1 MMALAQMVANGELD
15 AEYIVADSE
24 HSQLSIAHGA
34 ASSGARVFTGSS
46 GVGVQFAYELYSPIS
61 GSRMPVQMMIA
72 DRTLDPPGDFGSE
85 HTDALSTRDMGWLMG
100 WSCDA
105 QEAFDNHLIA
115 YRIGED
121 PRVLLPQMVC
131 QDGFFVSHITGDVD
145 LPDPSQVK
153 EFLPP
158 YKHPY
163 PLDPRHPVSHGPQ
176 IMPEQGPPLQL
187 ERARAM
193 EDSMAVIEQAHDEF
207 AKIFGRRYDP
217 WVEEFMTDDAEVV
230 FFMQGAHAV
239 TARFAIQHMREKGLK
254 VGLVR
259 LRTIRPYPTDRVN
272 EVLSKF
278 KVVGVIETNM
288 ALGSV
293 SSGGVLY
300 GEAAAALYESAKSPA
315 GALVHG
321 WYGWR
326 GHRAERILLD
336 DRENDA
342 GAETREDRKAHALG
356 WIRRVE
362 EFLAA
367 TLKASALHQVF
378 TQSLNSAIGEAIW
391 QQLKLNARY
400 CRFSAVQIRERV
412 SIILSCHRV
421 SPSSPAIAL
430 VPAAGLPSSTG

>member
-1 MMALAQMVANGELD
+1 MKKTVRINGCVAAAQAAKYADVDVITAYPIRPYTATMMALAQMVANGELD

-34 ASSGARVFTGSS
+34 SSSGARVFTGSS

-100 WSCDA
+100 WSCQA
-105 QEAFDNHLIA
+105 QEAFDNHLLA

-131 QDGFFVSHITGDVD
+131 QDGFFVSHITSDVE
-145 LPDPSQVK
+145 LPDPGQVK

-193 EDSMAVIEQAHDEF
+193 EGSCPVIDQAH
-207 AKIFGRRYDP
+207 
-217 WVEEFMTDDAEVV
+217 EEFMTDGADVV
-230 FFMQGAHAV
+230 FFMQGGHAV
-239 TARFAIQHMREKGLK
+239 TARYAIRHMRERGAK

-259 LRTIRPYPTDRVN
+259 LRTIRPYPTERVKD
-272 EVLSKF
+272 VLSRF

-288 ALGSV
+288 SLGSV

-300 GEAAAALYESAKSPA
+300 AEVCAALYESAQRPLVVSFMA
-315 GALVHG
+315 G
-321 WYGWR
+321 
-326 GHRAERILLD
+326 
-336 DRENDA
+336 
-342 GAETREDRKAHALG
+342 LG
-356 WIRRVE
+356 
-362 EFLAA
+362 
-367 TLKASALHQVF
+367 
-378 TQSLNSAIGEAIW
+378 GEAIV
-391 QQLKLNARY
+391 LKEFYWMTQKMLEAQKRG
-400 CRFSAVQIRERV
+400 RLEKRTHWVGFEE
-412 SIILSCHRV
+412 
-421 SPSSPAIAL
+421 
-430 VPAAGLPSSTG
+430 

>member
-1 MMALAQMVANGELD
+1 MVANGELD

-34 ASSGARVFTGSS
+34 SSSGARVFTGSS

-105 QEAFDNHLIA
+105 QEAFDNHVMG

-131 QDGFFVSHITGDVD
+131 QDGFFVSHITSAVD
-145 LPDPSQVK
+145 LPDPGQVK

-193 EDSMAVIEQAHDEF
+193 EGTIPVIEQVHDEF
-207 AKIFGRRYDP
+207 ARIFGRRYDP
-217 WVEEFMTDDAEVV
+217 WVEEFMTEGADIV
-230 FFMQGAHAV
+230 FFMQGGHAV
-239 TARFAIQHMREKGLK
+239 TARYAIRHMRDRGAK

-259 LRTIRPYPTDRVN
+259 LRTIRPYPTDRVKDI
-272 EVLSKF
+272 LSQF

-288 ALGSV
+288 GLGSV
-293 SSGGVLY
+293 SSGGSLY
-300 GEAAAALYESAKSPA
+300 AEVCAALYESHKRPLVVSFMA
-315 GALVHG
+315 GMG
-321 WYGWR
+321 
-326 GHRAERILLD
+326 
-336 DRENDA
+336 
-342 GAETREDRKAHALG
+342 
-356 WIRRVE
+356 
-362 EFLAA
+362 
-367 TLKASALHQVF
+367 
-378 TQSLNSAIGEAIW
+378 GEAIV
-391 QQLKLNARY
+391 LKEFYWMTQKMIDAQKRGTIEK
-400 CRFSAVQIRERV
+400 RTHWVGFEE
-412 SIILSCHRV
+412 
-421 SPSSPAIAL
+421 
-430 VPAAGLPSSTG
+430 